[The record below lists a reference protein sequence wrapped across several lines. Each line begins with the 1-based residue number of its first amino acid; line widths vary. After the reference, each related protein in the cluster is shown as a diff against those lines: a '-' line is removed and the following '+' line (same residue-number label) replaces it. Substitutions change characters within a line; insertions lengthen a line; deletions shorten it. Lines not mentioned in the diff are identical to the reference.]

1 MTDKP
6 AANDADARLA
16 TRRQSLLAISR
27 FAAATAPAML
37 VLLSPVGASASSDG
51 KESENGDGSDPHFN
65 SHTGKHSH
73 S

>member
-6 AANDADARLA
+6 AADDADARLA

-37 VLLSPVGASASSDG
+37 VLLSPLRHESAPHSADVASRMG
-51 KESENGDGSDPHFN
+51 PY
-65 SHTGKHSH
+65 
-73 S
+73 